1 MKTLLY
7 LMLALAVFRTHAG
20 ESRLVY
26 DMGHGQTSVLK
37 PMEGLAKTLGFE
49 IQPVAGPLTSDALR
63 GARMVYLR
71 APTKPYLEEEKKA
84 VLEFV
89 HAGGS
94 LLVVLDEER
103 RTELATTG
111 INDILRPL
119 GFELTADS
127 EYLHNAGAIA
137 KAGAINAA
145 DRELP
150 YSGGRGVQGGTAFA
164 WQLDR
169 EGKPAQ
175 PFASY
180 AQKGSARVMVM
191 AEAMAS
197 ALLGTPEGVR
207 LTGVPRDP
215 QNTVFWG
222 KDSAVF
228 MEEVFAWLLGRSG
241 NRD

>member
-1 MKTLLY
+1 MKKVMFVVFATV
-7 LMLALAVFRTHAG
+7 ALTRAGAG

-26 DMGHGQTSVLK
+26 DLGHGQTSVIK
-37 PMEGLAKTLGFE
+37 PMEALAKSQGFE
-49 IQPVAGPLTSDALR
+49 VHPISERLTSEALR
-63 GARMVYLR
+63 GARAVYLR
-71 APTKPYLEEEKKA
+71 APTKSYLEEEKKA
-84 VLEFV
+84 VV
-89 HAGGS
+89 DYVRAGGS
-94 LLVVLDEER
+94 LLVVFDEER

-111 INDILRPL
+111 VNDILKPL

-137 KAGAINAA
+137 KQGSINSA

-150 YSGGRGVQGGTAFA
+150 YSGGRAVKGGTAFA

-169 EGKPAQ
+169 EGKPAE

-180 AQKGSARVMVM
+180 AQIQSARVIVM
-191 AEAMAS
+191 SEAMAS
-197 ALLGTPEGVR
+197 ALLGTSEGKR

-228 MEEVFAWLLGRSG
+228 MEEVFAWLLGG
-241 NRD
+241 